1 MDATELFESE
11 TAEESKVTDFLD
23 QYEEKVQQKVLDK
36 KNVKDKLKELE
47 EVLEEN
53 ANLEADIDL
62 GNQRDTENTIEKD
75 ITVPC
80 DFGDHRFHLKVD
92 ARTKQFEISKPKQ
105 I

>member
-53 ANLEADIDL
+53 ANLEAA
-62 GNQRDTENTIEKD
+62 ENTIEKD